1 MGDPVTIA
9 VLGGLQ
15 AVSSIQQGKAQ
26 AAQYKTQ
33 AASMDLEAKAAETNA
48 AIEEAQRRER
58 LREVLSSQKAQ
69 MAAAGV
75 SSSSISGRVLEEA
88 STNKMMQEQ
97 RIANLSTSTSSAINR
112 LNISGAKKAATSAV
126 IGGWLGGASSA
137 GTTGYN
143 IYKTSIPK
151 TPSPNPAPKKKV

>member
-1 MGDPVTIA
+1 MGDPVTTA
-9 VLGGLQ
+9 VILGGGQLI
-15 AVSSIQQGKAQ
+15 SSVQQGNAQ

-33 AASMDLEAKAAETNA
+33 AASLALQTAADETNA

-75 SSSSISGRVLEEA
+75 SSSSITGRVLEEA

-126 IGGWLGGASSA
+126 IGGLLGGASSA
-137 GTTGYN
+137 GTTGYQA
-143 IYKTSIPK
+143 YKVGGK
-151 TPSPNPAPKKKV
+151 

>member
-15 AVSSIQQGKAQ
+15 AVSSIQQGNAQ

-58 LREVLSSQKAQ
+58 LREILSTQRAQ

-88 STNKMMQEQ
+88 SMSEMMREQ
-97 RIANLSTSTSSAINR
+97 RISNLSSKVSRGISDI
-112 LNISGAKKAATSAV
+112 NISGAKAAAKSAKIGGYTSALTT
-126 IGGWLGGASSA
+126 LG
-137 GTTGYN
+137 
-143 IYKTSIPK
+143 KTAYDI
-151 TPSPNPAPKKKV
+151 KKVK